1 MYVPNM
7 GAVTLAEAV
16 SAATA
21 AKQNQNP
28 HHVSAAGVSAAAVG
42 IYASASAS
50 AAKAISAA
58 AAAKQDQNP
67 NPASSAG
74 ISAASAAPATVS
86 CTTTAGVAGATTGI
100 AAASAAACC

>member
-21 AKQNQNP
+21 AKQNQDP

-42 IYASASAS
+42 ISASASAS

-58 AAAKQDQNP
+58 AAAKQDD
-67 NPASSAG
+67 
-74 ISAASAAPATVS
+74 
-86 CTTTAGVAGATTGI
+86 
-100 AAASAAACC
+100 